1 MRNLPTIEE
10 LISFLKDNLKIII
23 LSIVSCLFLF
33 VVGIGY
39 TIYTDSKIEDTVQN
53 TVQEE
58 NLLDNIDE
66 TLPLEEQLEPEE
78 IGMIVDKLQEDG
90 VEFSFYLE
98 KESADPFKSPDLLKE
113 LLVSPNVL
121 NTVEQEANTKIIPSP
136 ELAVNVSLNSDNLLL
151 TVTVGTGDVYKNKA
165 IADAYFKIISEENTP
180 FFDNKTVF
188 IVDEPETTE
197 MLDNEDN
204 INETEIN
211 SSLTMGSLT
220 PKRII
225 LLAIAAIVLGITI
238 GVIIALALSLLKKE
252 VDEIYGFA
260 VDDEDTILNM
270 SKLNKQSKEEISKQV
285 VHSIIHPSKKTKL
298 VLSETKLD
306 NEIVKKL
313 HDEANI
319 HFENSEDLSND
330 KEVSVIIA
338 NSIIDIDPKINIDE
352 VAFICKKNETTKRW
366 YENQRK
372 LLEVYDTE
380 TKVILL

>member
-78 IGMIVDKLQEDG
+78 IEMIVDKLQEDG

-204 INETEIN
+204 INETDIN

>member
-78 IGMIVDKLQEDG
+78 IEMIVDKLQEDG

-204 INETEIN
+204 INETDIN

-270 SKLNKQSKEEISKQV
+270 SKLNKQSKDEISKQV

>member
-78 IGMIVDKLQEDG
+78 IEMIVDKLQEDG